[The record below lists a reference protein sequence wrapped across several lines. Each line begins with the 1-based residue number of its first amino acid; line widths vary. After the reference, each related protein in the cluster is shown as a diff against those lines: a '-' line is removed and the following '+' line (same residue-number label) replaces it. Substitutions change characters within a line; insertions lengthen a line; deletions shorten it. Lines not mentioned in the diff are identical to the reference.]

1 MKRAVVFGASRGV
14 GAYLARRLA
23 EQGWEVTGTGRRPL
37 EDITLVGAIS
47 YVEADLATE
56 QSLNTLA
63 ALLADRAPDLIVHNA
78 VTYGT
83 TRGLL
88 PTLAQ
93 LDEVFRVNATLPYL
107 LLLHHLSSIAPATFC
122 SCIVVNSDSIYHANE
137 TSGVYAASKA
147 ALRVLTTAL
156 AAACRSQDA
165 SVSTL
170 LLGPLADER
179 KLDELHQIAQRRGTS
194 DEDITRTFLRRS
206 NPSFVT
212 DSLID
217 LESCFRSVEY
227 IVGLGKV
234 ANGMLCRLDGGSSG
248 SLV

>member
-1 MKRAVVFGASRGV
+1 MRRAVVFGASRGV
-14 GAYLARRLA
+14 GAHIARRLA
-23 EQGWEVTGTGRRPL
+23 EEGWAVTGTGRRPAA
-37 EDITLVGAIS
+37 DTTLPDVID
-47 YVEADLATE
+47 YVQADMASE
-56 QSLNTLA
+56 PSCDALA

-78 VTYGT
+78 VTYGPT
-83 TRGLL
+83 DGSV
-88 PTLAQ
+88 PTLSQ
-93 LDEVFRVNATLPYL
+93 LDEVFRVNATMPYHL
-107 LLLHHLSSIAPATFC
+107 LRRHISSLASGSFC
-122 SCIVVNSDSIYHANE
+122 SCVVVNSDSIYHANE

-156 AAACRSQDA
+156 AAACRSRDA

-170 LLGPLADER
+170 LFGPLADER
-179 KLDELHQIAQRRGTS
+179 KIDELHRIAQRRGMS
-194 DEDITRTFLRRS
+194 DQDITRAFLRKS
-206 NPSFVT
+206 SPSYVT

-248 SLV
+248 SLT